1 MPCFQYE
8 VDGSFETHDS
18 TLPSTTK
25 CPYLPG
31 QTVNTLNVPVEQAL
45 RQRSASLSSVHQ
57 EDFKTMK
64 PESKYSALRPSP
76 SMIMENAPFRLGTA
90 PLLKHKTSTR
100 SLSPAPVW
108 KRIFSRK
115 LASRDGERG
124 RSQDRDDQSTV
135 SEPIPQVTESRCAT
149 PSEGTR
155 TRDISPESLLRFLVD
170 DLPPRPDSNLSERP
184 SIIIPD
190 DIEEEH
196 EDDDDDNF
204 ATSAASEHQ
213 TFTTCLSPPPIK
225 RSASSDSVSFSFSN
239 SGSLT
244 MAPVRPSSQPT
255 QDVQQAPAS
264 AVAPSLPRL
273 ETFVPPFSPSS
284 AFASPL
290 SPQSPAFEAPSFY
303 DDTDDDDV
311 LSSNNSDCFSIQPS
325 TSGPLRNQKFEIY
338 SLPEQEEGG
347 SKIYQ
352 PQPTYAKVNSPPLLA
367 RRDTGLSVNGNNFL
381 GSPIDTGLD
390 DFVTELGWI
399 VDVIGSKR
407 H

>member
-1 MPCFQYE
+1 MLSFQYE
-8 VDGSFETHDS
+8 VDGSLETHDS
-18 TLPSTTK
+18 TLPSTNK

-31 QTVNTLNVPVEQAL
+31 QTVNTLIVPVEQAL
-45 RQRSASLSSVHQ
+45 RQRSASLSSVRQ

-64 PESKYSALRPSP
+64 PESKFNTPRPAAP
-76 SMIMENAPFRLGTA
+76 VPMDNAPVRLGTA
-90 PLLKHKTSTR
+90 PILRHKTSAR
-100 SLSPAPVW
+100 SLSPAPAW
-108 KRIFSRK
+108 KRFFSRR

-135 SEPIPQVTESRCAT
+135 SEPIAHTSESRCAT

-184 SIIIPD
+184 SIIIPE
-190 DIEEEH
+190 DIVEEN
-196 EDDDDDNF
+196 DDDDDNF

-213 TFTTCLSPPPIK
+213 AFTTCLSPPPIK
-225 RSASSDSVSFSFSN
+225 RSASSDTVPLSITN
-239 SGSLT
+239 SLT
-244 MAPVRPSSQPT
+244 PMPTRPSSQPT
-255 QDVQQAPAS
+255 KEAQQAPAS
-264 AVAPSLPRL
+264 AVAPSLARL
-273 ETFVPPFSPSS
+273 ETLVPRQVPFSPSS

-290 SPQSPAFEAPSFY
+290 SPQSPTFEAPSFY

-311 LSSNNSDCFSIQPS
+311 VSSNNSDCFSIQPS

-338 SLPEQEEGG
+338 SLPEQEESG

-352 PQPTYAKVNSPPLLA
+352 PQPAYAKVNSPTLLA
-367 RRDTGLSVNGNNFL
+367 RSDNGLSVSGANFL

-390 DFVTELGWI
+390 QFVTELGWI
-399 VDVIGSKR
+399 VDVIGTKR
-407 H
+407 N